1 MRAIT
6 VKQPWASLI
15 MHCGKDVEN
24 RSWSTSFRGR
34 VAIHSS
40 KKTDAYK
47 WLSANVIAQ
56 KEDESIPLD
65 LPNGCVLGTVEIY
78 DCVKSCKSPWFMG
91 EYGFLLRD
99 PKILNTPIPCK
110 GKLGF
115 WQLPDDIAEQIEKE
129 IGG

>member
-1 MRAIT
+1 MKAIT
-6 VKQPWASLI
+6 IKQPWASLI

-40 KKTDAYK
+40 KKTNAYE

-56 KEDESIPLD
+56 QVDASIPLD

-78 DCVKSCKSPWFMG
+78 NCVKFSDSPWFMG
-91 EYGFLLRD
+91 DYGFLLRE
-99 PKILNTPIPCK
+99 PRILTTPIPCN
-110 GKLGF
+110 GELGF
-115 WQLPDDIAEQIEKE
+115 WQLPDEIAAQIENSG
-129 IGG
+129 I